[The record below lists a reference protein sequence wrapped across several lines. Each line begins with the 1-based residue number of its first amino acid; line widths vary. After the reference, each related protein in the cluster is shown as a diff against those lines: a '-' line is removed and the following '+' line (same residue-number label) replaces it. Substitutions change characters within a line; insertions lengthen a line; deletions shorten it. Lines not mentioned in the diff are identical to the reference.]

1 MFYSKGYSLERMS
14 EFLTTTSQGVYGIPL
29 GVSASYIILFSIYGI
44 ATKIAPIALAL
55 IMFGLGLGLT
65 VNDFLRVVK
74 IPRDFLVGF
83 LCQVILLPIIA
94 FILIKIIPMP
104 LEIALGVMVIAAAPG
119 GVTSNVLTK
128 FANGDVALSV
138 SLTAIVSIL
147 SILTVPFIIFTS
159 ADLLGVSEINREISM
174 TSMSLKMF
182 FVVTVPVIFGMVVRS
197 LMTDFITRKTLIV
210 QRISVILFMIV
221 FISIWVEEWDRI
233 ISFITRA
240 GLVAFILNIVM
251 IFTGYYVAKYFTSG
265 VAQRK
270 CISLE
275 CGLQNGT
282 LAVFVA
288 TQLFDNIVF
297 MVPTAAYALIMFV
310 TSIFFVLIVRK
321 IN

>member
-1 MFYSKGYSLERMS
+1 ME
-14 EFLTTTSQGVYGIPL
+14 
-29 GVSASYIILFSIYGI
+29 I
-44 ATKIAPIALAL
+44 ATKIAPLALAI

-65 VNDFLRVVK
+65 LNDFLRVIK
-74 IPRDFLVGF
+74 IPRDFIVGF
-83 LCQVILLPIIA
+83 ICQVILLPIIA
-94 FILIKIIPMP
+94 FLLIKIIPMP
-104 LEIALGVMVIAAAPG
+104 LEIALGVMIIAAAPG

-147 SILTVPFIIFTS
+147 SILTVPLIIFTS
-159 ADLLGVSEINREISM
+159 ADLLGVSEFNREISM
-174 TSMSLKMF
+174 TSISLKMF
-182 FVVTVPVIFGMVVRS
+182 FVVTVPVIFGMIVRS
-197 LMTDFITRKTLIV
+197 LMTDFIVSKTLII

-221 FISIWVEEWDRI
+221 FISIWVEEWDKI

-240 GLVAFILNIVM
+240 GLVALILNIVM
-251 IFTGYYVAKYFTSG
+251 IFIGYYTAKYFTSG
-265 VAQRK
+265 VKQRK

-288 TQLFDNIVF
+288 TQLFNDIIF

-310 TSIFFVLIVRK
+310 TSIIFVLIVRK

>member
-1 MFYSKGYSLERMS
+1 ME
-14 EFLTTTSQGVYGIPL
+14 
-29 GVSASYIILFSIYGI
+29 I
-44 ATKIAPIALAL
+44 AKTIAPVCLAI

-65 VNDFLRVVK
+65 TSDFTRVLK
-74 IPRDFLVGF
+74 TPRDFFVGF
-83 LCQVILLPIIA
+83 LSQVILLPVIA
-94 FILIKIIPMP
+94 FGLILIIPMP
-104 LEIALGVMVIAAAPG
+104 IEIAMGVMIIAAAPG

-138 SLTAIVSIL
+138 SLTAVVSLLAIFIVPLIVFNSAN
-147 SILTVPFIIFTS
+147 FI
-159 ADLLGVSEINREISM
+159 GVEVTKEISM
-174 TSMSLKMF
+174 KSIAVKMF
-182 FVVTVPVIFGMVVRS
+182 FVVTVPVLFGMIVRS
-197 LMTDFITRKTLIV
+197 LMTDFIISKTLII
-210 QRISVILFMIV
+210 QRLSIILFLIV

-233 ISFITRA
+233 VSFIARA
-240 GLVAFILNIVM
+240 GLVTGILNFVM
-251 IFTGYYVAKYFTSG
+251 IFVGYYVAKMFASG

-282 LAVFVA
+282 LAVVVA
-288 TQLFDNIVF
+288 TQLFDEMVF